1 MKIVIV
7 GGGTSGLVSAAL
19 MHHFWARN
27 GFPLGANTEGSFDI
41 SLIYDPDNQSIGVG
55 EGTTPSFID
64 VFNST
69 LNYDTA
75 DAIRELDAT
84 IKLGVLFKDWI
95 PNEEYYHGFGQ
106 IVNDS
111 TGNQNDDLSDN
122 YSAFHSLLNDT
133 YNGGANWNE
142 ANTIV
147 PNKLT
152 GYHYAFHITTDK
164 LCDFLFDYLKDRVQ
178 LIPDV
183 VKGINSDGK
192 NIQSIVCEKTG
203 KYEAD
208 LFVDASGFK
217 SILLNKLNPEWVD
230 LSTHLPLDS
239 AIPQKV
245 DNNTNT
251 IPTYTLSQA
260 TQNGWIWQIPSQTEF
275 GTGYLYSSQFTTDDE
290 AREDYNKWLLD
301 NHGVQLDTD
310 RIIKWKTGYYKD
322 VWIGNCFAVGLSG
335 GFTEPLEALSHQY
348 LIFMLE
354 IFMSMNSTLKS
365 VEYNRNRLN
374 RCQERFFYDITNF
387 INLHYCTNRNDS
399 PFWRHM
405 TNNKTEWVAGI
416 ENKCNEEF
424 IDLFKT
430 DDMLDHWDNDNFI
443 QIMEGLN
450 IFNKESF
457 REYIN
462 SRKNSEFLYNDAKKQ
477 HEYIVG
483 VKNSMTMIDHKEYLN
498 SLKLPFI

>member
-1 MKIVIV
+1 MKKIVIV
-7 GGGTSGLVSAAL
+7 GGGTSGLIAAA
-19 MHHFWARN
+19 MMDNYWKDN
-27 GFPLGANTEGSFDI
+27 INIT
-41 SLIYDPDNQSIGVG
+41 LIYDPDNKNIAVG
-55 EGTTPSFID
+55 EGTTPGFVD
-64 VFNST
+64 LFEET
-69 LNYDTA
+69 LGHTRQDS
-75 DAIRELDAT
+75 IKKLDAT
-84 IKLGVLFKDWI
+84 IKLGILFKNWI
-95 PNEEYYHGFGQ
+95 PDEEYYHGFSQ
-106 IVNDS
+106 VNIEHVD
-111 TGNQNDDLSDN
+111 DN
-122 YSAFHSLLNDT
+122 YSCIHSLLNDC
-133 YNGGANWNE
+133 YDGGINFNHANGLIPENIDDDVA
-142 ANTIV
+142 I
-147 PNKLT
+147 
-152 GYHYAFHITTDK
+152 AFHITADNIS
-164 LCDFLFDYLKDRVQ
+164 DFLFDYLKDRITIVDDK
-178 LIPDV
+178 ISRV
-183 VKGINSDGK
+183 TSDGK
-192 NIQSIVCEKTG
+192 NIQSVTG
-203 KYEAD
+203 KNTGNYHAD

-217 SILLNKLNPEWVD
+217 SILLNELNPEWVD
-230 LSTHLPLDS
+230 LSQHLPIDS
-239 AIPQKV
+239 AIPFRV
-245 DNNTNT
+245 PNNTNS
-251 IPTYTLSQA
+251 IQTYTLSEA
-260 TQNGWIWQIPSQTEF
+260 TRNGWIWQIPTQDRF

-416 ENKCNEEF
+416 EDKCNEEF

-443 QIMEGLN
+443 QIMEGLH

-483 VKNSMTMIDHKEYLN
+483 VKNSMTMIDHKEYLS

>member
-1 MKIVIV
+1 MKKIVIV
-7 GGGTSGLVSAAL
+7 GGGTSGLIAAA
-19 MHHFWARN
+19 MMDNYWKDN
-27 GFPLGANTEGSFDI
+27 VNIT
-41 SLIYDPDNQSIGVG
+41 LIYDPDNKNISVG
-55 EGTTPSFID
+55 EGTTPGFVD
-64 VFNST
+64 LFEET
-69 LNYDTA
+69 LGHTRQDS
-75 DAIRELDAT
+75 IKKLDAT
-84 IKLGVLFKDWI
+84 IKLGILFKNWI
-95 PNEEYYHGFGQ
+95 PDEEYYHGFSQ
-106 IVNDS
+106 VNIEHVD
-111 TGNQNDDLSDN
+111 DN
-122 YSAFHSLLNDT
+122 YSSIHSLLNDC
-133 YNGGANWNE
+133 YDGGINFNHANGLIPENIDDDVA
-142 ANTIV
+142 I
-147 PNKLT
+147 
-152 GYHYAFHITTDK
+152 AFHITADNIS
-164 LCDFLFDYLKDRVQ
+164 DFLFDYLKDRITIVDDK
-178 LIPDV
+178 ISRV
-183 VKGINSDGK
+183 TSDGK
-192 NIQSIVCEKTG
+192 NIQSVTG
-203 KYEAD
+203 KNTGNYHAD

-217 SILLNKLNPEWVD
+217 SILLNELNPEWVD
-230 LSTHLPLDS
+230 LSQHLPIDS
-239 AIPQKV
+239 AIPFKV
-245 DNNTNT
+245 PNNTNS
-251 IPTYTLSQA
+251 IPTYTLSEA
-260 TQNGWIWQIPSQTEF
+260 TKNGWIWQIPTQDRF

-290 AREDYNKWLLD
+290 AREDYNKWLLY

-374 RCQERFFYDITNF
+374 RCQERFFFDITNF

-399 PFWRHM
+399 PFWKHM

-416 ENKCNEEF
+416 EDKCKEEF

-443 QIMEGLN
+443 QIMEGLH

-462 SRKNSEFLYNDAKKQ
+462 SRKNSEYLHSDAKKQ
-477 HEYIVG
+477 HEYITG